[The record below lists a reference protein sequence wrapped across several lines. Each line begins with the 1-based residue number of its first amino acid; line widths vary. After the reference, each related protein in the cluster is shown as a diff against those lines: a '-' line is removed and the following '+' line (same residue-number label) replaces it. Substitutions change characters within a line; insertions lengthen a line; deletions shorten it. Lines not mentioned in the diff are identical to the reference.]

1 MAARARV
8 GTGGP
13 PPPPPAATAS
23 ASASAAINAPFQT
36 SLQPQPSAPP
46 NALAHFIMKEGREL
60 AVASSG
66 LTELP
71 ADGYPETLTAINA
84 SGNRLTAVPDGLSE
98 MLPSLMSLD
107 LSKNVLGGLPTDLG
121 DCEQLKT
128 LRCPH
133 NQIRELTFLDLV
145 PDPLPS
151 LVEVNFDRNGLQ
163 EIPPAL
169 WTCPKLKHVSLCA
182 NRLELAALHM
192 PSHGDGEPVAPL
204 EHLDLGENKLG
215 ALPPLGLYPQLREV
229 HVQQNGLRELPVHE
243 LTPLA
248 MLQTLDISMNDVSQL
263 PPQLSLLPVLQNLTI
278 IGNPIRSIPQ
288 SVQQRGATAVLDL
301 LKKRMPAP

>member
-1 MAARARV
+1 
-8 GTGGP
+8 
-13 PPPPPAATAS
+13 
-23 ASASAAINAPFQT
+23 
-36 SLQPQPSAPP
+36 
-46 NALAHFIMKEGREL
+46 
-60 AVASSG
+60 
-66 LTELP
+66 
-71 ADGYPETLTAINA
+71 
-84 SGNRLTAVPDGLSE
+84 

-192 PSHGDGEPVAPL
+192 LHGDGEPVAPSSTSTSARTSSARCRRW
-204 EHLDLGENKLG
+204 
-215 ALPPLGLYPQLREV
+215 ALPAAARGP
-229 HVQQNGLRELPVHE
+229 
-243 LTPLA
+243 
-248 MLQTLDISMNDVSQL
+248 
-263 PPQLSLLPVLQNLTI
+263 
-278 IGNPIRSIPQ
+278 RS
-288 SVQQRGATAVLDL
+288 
-301 LKKRMPAP
+301 KRAAQAARA